1 MTCKVDHALIK
12 LINSKMKFGDTLREK
27 RVDKWSS
34 KYIDYKAL
42 KKAIK
47 QIVQND
53 ELGTLRCN

>member
-1 MTCKVDHALIK
+1 
-12 LINSKMKFGDTLREK
+12 MKFGDTLREK

-53 ELGTLRCN
+53 ELGTLRCNWTE